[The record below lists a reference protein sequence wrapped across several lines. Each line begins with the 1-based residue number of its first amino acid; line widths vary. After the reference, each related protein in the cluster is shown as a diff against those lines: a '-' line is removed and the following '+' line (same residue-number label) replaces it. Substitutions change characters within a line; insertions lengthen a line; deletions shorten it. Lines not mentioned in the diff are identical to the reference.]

1 MDLLA
6 VPTVVDTAE
15 FMEAVVA
22 EEMDL
27 LAVPTVVDT
36 EAVVA
41 VMEAVVSEQT
51 TNTKKYTLPLQAV

>member
-1 MDLLA
+1 
-6 VPTVVDTAE
+6 
-15 FMEAVVA
+15 MEAVMA

-41 VMEAVVSEQT
+41 VMEAAVSEQT
-51 TNTKKYTLPLQAV
+51 TNTQKTHTLPLQAVSEKTL